1 MDTIFQQQSKYF
13 YATINI
19 NISEICVYVAGSNDF
34 LQAIN
39 SQFYFSEKVRPVHLK
54 TMMI

>member
-39 SQFYFSEKVRPVHLK
+39 SQLYFSEKARPVHLK